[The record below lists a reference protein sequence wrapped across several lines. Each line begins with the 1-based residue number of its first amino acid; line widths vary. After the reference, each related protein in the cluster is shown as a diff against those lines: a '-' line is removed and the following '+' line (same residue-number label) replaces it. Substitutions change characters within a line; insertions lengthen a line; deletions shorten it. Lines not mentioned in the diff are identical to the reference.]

1 MTTASEEPI
10 IHTNRHFSAA
20 AEATEAQ
27 RGAEAAQTTYFAI
40 PYVEFRVPD
49 ENIPA
54 NEEPAT
60 YTNRHVSVDSN
71 GNPVQNLT
79 YISEPLGNP
88 AAEGCGWPRF
98 EFEQVIG
105 KDRYVLKRKL
115 GWGMSSSIWLAYD
128 QIDNKYVAIK
138 VLTGYQ
144 NLLANHGRSFEFD
157 ALQAVTVTKMRSL
170 HCLTIYGAF
179 NLRGKGKDGC
189 HICYVTPL
197 LGGNVDRLLS
207 HFRHCRLTFT
217 FIRRIIL
224 HILRGLAHTHKHGYI
239 HSDLKLDNIF
249 FSTNMSTQDITS
261 LLENDPPR
269 LHDPEY
275 SPDGIVQSAVS
286 QPLPFPSLEDAMK
299 CTFLLG
305 DYSHAFEIAKDRR
318 VQPIGIPPNRPPE
331 NVILT
336 PWNEKAD
343 IWEFGCLVFELVT
356 GKMLFDWNSL
366 PKYQLSEEANLLYQ
380 MMNVTGERFSI
391 AQISEGKKADDYFN
405 KNGQLLSMPPYVDDN
420 YGAKIKD
427 LVHLS
432 DVDIALTCG
441 LLSRCLRLNPDDRSD
456 ATELLSDPFFVGVD

>member
-1 MTTASEEPI
+1 MIRRSTYLGTSLIHSRKLTNHISVVGQFTSYIFLTTGSMTTASEEPI

-144 NLLANHGRSFEFD
+144 NLLANHGRRNSNQN
-157 ALQAVTVTKMRSL
+157 AISSL
-170 HCLTIYGAF
+170 SD
-179 NLRGKGKDGC
+179 NL
-189 HICYVTPL
+189 
-197 LGGNVDRLLS
+197 
-207 HFRHCRLTFT
+207 
-217 FIRRIIL
+217 RRIIL

>member
-1 MTTASEEPI
+1 MDDTLDSWVSTNQFTSYIFLTTGSMTTASEEPI

-128 QIDNKYVAIK
+128 Q
-138 VLTGYQ
+138 
-144 NLLANHGRSFEFD
+144 
-157 ALQAVTVTKMRSL
+157 M
-170 HCLTIYGAF
+170 
-179 NLRGKGKDGC
+179 
-189 HICYVTPL
+189 
-197 LGGNVDRLLS
+197 
-207 HFRHCRLTFT
+207 
-217 FIRRIIL
+217 RIIL

-275 SPDGIVQSAVS
+275 SPDGLVQSAVS
-286 QPLPFPSLEDAMK
+286 QPLPIPSLEDAMK

-331 NVILT
+331 NVILA

-405 KNGQLLSMPPYVDDN
+405 KSDDN

-432 DVDIALTCG
+432 DVDIVLTCG